1 MTTKNEKTRRVGK
14 FCIAHAEK
22 ICVCN
27 QPLRG
32 KLHTLRDKREKTG
45 RVCLGGQLKVGGFR
59 TPYQTMYPG
68 FTLAEAMMAIV
79 VLGIAATSLLVPF
92 SSGARLRAE
101 GMHRTLG
108 ARLASHLMEQIV
120 HTPFDQIM
128 DDYDGYTESEGQV
141 TNAAGEV
148 ISDLSYAKFSREVSC
163 QYVCVPQQPDKE
175 EHQCNFILITVTV
188 RWDGKDIAM
197 INRLVSQ

>member
-59 TPYQTMYPG
+59 TPYRNIYHG

-120 HTPFDQIM
+120 QTPFDQIV
-128 DDYDGYTESEGQV
+128 DHYDGYTESQGQV

>member
-1 MTTKNEKTRRVGK
+1 MTTKNGKTRRVGK
-14 FCIAHAEK
+14 FCIAHVEK

-45 RVCLGGQLKVGGFR
+45 RVCLGGQRKVGGCR

-79 VLGIAATSLLVPF
+79 VLGIAAAGLLVPF
-92 SSGARLRAE
+92 SSGAWLRAE

-108 ARLASHLMEQIV
+108 AKLASHLMEQIV
-120 HTPFDQIM
+120 QTPFDQIM
-128 DDYDGYTESEGQV
+128 GDYDGYTESEGQV
-141 TNAAGEV
+141 KNAAGQV
-148 ISDLSYAKFSREVSC
+148 ISDLNYAKFSREVSC

-175 EHQCNFILITVTV
+175 EHQCNFILVTVTV